1 LNRRLLRI
9 VALVGC
15 GVAGLPLSA
24 TAQVPSGGT
33 DPSAASV
40 RVGVLSLA
48 PRFSVRQIGV
58 DTNVFNT
65 VDNPQRD
72 ATATASTGTDLWL
85 RTGRGMLMV
94 SGDTEYVHYDRFGS
108 ERSLSSRAQ
117 ATYEVRFNRIRP
129 VVRAATRDLKQRPND
144 EITARVRQ
152 YGTDFGAGIDFR
164 VLSRSTMR
172 VEWRHEVSGFFDTAV
187 FDGQQLRT
195 QLSHRVEAVDATWR
209 QQVTPLTTFVAK
221 VSRDRTTFDFE
232 GTRNSENYRL
242 NGGFEL
248 SQFAL
253 IRGTVLVGYHE
264 LRADNPVVLP
274 EFSGVTAA
282 GDVSY
287 TAPTQTR
294 IQVTVNRELRN
305 SYDPRTPHYTQQAW
319 GATITQRV
327 FGRWDLQLNGGR
339 AEQDYLAVA
348 GTGARTDRVD
358 RIGGGV
364 GFALARQVRAGLDIT
379 SVNRLSEMPGRDYSG
394 VLGGLSLTY
403 GY

>member
-1 LNRRLLRI
+1 MNRRLLRMF
-9 VALVGC
+9 AFAGC
-15 GVAGLPLSA
+15 TVVGLPASA
-24 TAQVPSGGT
+24 TAQVPSDGPE
-33 DPSAASV
+33 PSAATV

-48 PRFSVRQIGV
+48 PRFSVGQIGV

-85 RTGRGMLMV
+85 RTGRGLLMV
-94 SGDTEYVHYDRFGS
+94 SGDIEYVHYDRFAS
-108 ERSLSSRAQ
+108 ERAVSSSAY

-129 VVRAATRDLKQRPND
+129 VVRGAMRDVKQQPND

-152 YGTDFGAGIDFR
+152 YSTDFRAGIECR
-164 VLSRSTMR
+164 VMSSSTMR
-172 VEWRHEVSGFFDTAV
+172 VEWRQEVSGFSDTAV
-187 FDGQQLRT
+187 FDGQQLNT
-195 QLSHRVEAVDATWR
+195 QLNHRVAAVDATWR
-209 QQVTPLTTFVAK
+209 QQLTPLTTFVAK

-232 GTRNSENYRL
+232 GNRNSENYRL
-242 NGGFEL
+242 NSGFEL

-253 IRGTVLVGYHE
+253 IRGALLVGYHE

-274 EFSGVTAA
+274 EFSGVTAE

-287 TAPTQTR
+287 TAPTRTR
-294 IQVTVNRELRN
+294 IQVNVTRELRN

-319 GATITQRV
+319 GVTVTQRV
-327 FGRWDLQLNGGR
+327 FGQWDLQLNGGR

-358 RIGGGV
+358 RIGV
-364 GFALARQVRAGLDIT
+364 GIGLALAGQVRAGLDIT
-379 SVNRLSEMPGRDYSG
+379 SVNRLSEMPGLDYRG
-394 VLGGLSLTY
+394 VRGGLSVTY